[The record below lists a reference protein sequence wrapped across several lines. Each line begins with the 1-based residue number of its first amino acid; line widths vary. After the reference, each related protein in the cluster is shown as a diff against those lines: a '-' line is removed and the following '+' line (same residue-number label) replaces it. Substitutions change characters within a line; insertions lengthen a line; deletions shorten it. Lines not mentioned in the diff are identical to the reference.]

1 MTTVCKTLQRV
12 LFRCWVLA
20 LAVHFGCVSYR
31 PVPLAQLDF
40 YDRLQTASDG
50 EITVAAAVLGPE
62 ETRRALGVDL
72 YARGIQPV
80 YVKIDNQSSSTF
92 IFFERCVDPHYFSP
106 LEAAYQAHISV
117 MGPFYQY
124 GLGSAVMWP
133 LLPFVPIRAITAARA
148 NGQMDEYFDDAGI
161 GNESLSPG
169 EQLDGFIFTHIDPGT
184 KKIPVTLYGA
194 EEKRTFTL
202 LVKVPET
209 LVDRDL
215 VEFEAA
221 YAEADYIRHDW
232 GSLYERLRNMPCCT
246 TNEAGTAD
254 GDPLNLVLVGS
265 LKSILEAFTLA
276 GWDETEPLSF
286 ATAWRTARCFIKG
299 ESYRTSP
306 VSNLYLFHRRQ
317 DLALQKARETVHA
330 RNHLRL
336 WQMPWLVEERRVWVG
351 QVSRDIGVRP
361 TIKTWN
367 LTTHK
372 IDPDIDDARDTVL
385 GDLVATGR
393 VSAVGFV
400 KGAAERTPEAPGRNL
415 TGDPYYT
422 DGERLLMCIEGEETP
437 LHLIDWRQRK
447 GKLSK
452 GDGVK

>member
-1 MTTVCKTLQRV
+1 
-12 LFRCWVLA
+12 
-20 LAVHFGCVSYR
+20 
-31 PVPLAQLDF
+31 
-40 YDRLQTASDG
+40 
-50 EITVAAAVLGPE
+50 
-62 ETRRALGVDL
+62 
-72 YARGIQPV
+72 
-80 YVKIDNQSSSTF
+80 
-92 IFFERCVDPHYFSP
+92 
-106 LEAAYQAHISV
+106 
-117 MGPFYQY
+117 
-124 GLGSAVMWP
+124 
-133 LLPFVPIRAITAARA
+133 
-148 NGQMDEYFDDAGI
+148 
-161 GNESLSPG
+161 
-169 EQLDGFIFTHIDPGT
+169 
-184 KKIPVTLYGA
+184 
-194 EEKRTFTL
+194 
-202 LVKVPET
+202 
-209 LVDRDL
+209 
-215 VEFEAA
+215 
-221 YAEADYIRHDW
+221 
-232 GSLYERLRNMPCCT
+232 
-246 TNEAGTAD
+246 
-254 GDPLNLVLVGS
+254 
-265 LKSILEAFTLA
+265 LA

-336 WQMPWLVEERRVWVG
+336 WQTPWLVEEQRVWVG
-351 QVSRDIGVRP
+351 QVCRDIGVRP
-361 TIKTWN
+361 TFKTWN

-393 VSAVGFV
+393 VSAVGFL